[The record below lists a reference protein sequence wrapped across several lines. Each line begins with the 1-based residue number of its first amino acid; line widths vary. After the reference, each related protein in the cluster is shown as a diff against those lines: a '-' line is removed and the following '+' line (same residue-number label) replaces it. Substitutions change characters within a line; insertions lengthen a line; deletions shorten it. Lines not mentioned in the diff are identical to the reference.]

1 MIYDV
6 ALKMVLYRMSVVYYD
21 LKDNI
26 TFTSKLWRGGGD
38 LVGATV
44 LKQPYF
50 HVINLVLHFL
60 CKCGTI
66 FEFRA
71 LQYLLMA

>member
-1 MIYDV
+1 MIYEV

-26 TFTSKLWRGGGD
+26 AFTSKLQRGGET

-44 LKQPYF
+44 LKQ
-50 HVINLVLHFL
+50 L
-60 CKCGTI
+60 
-66 FEFRA
+66 
-71 LQYLLMA
+71 